1 MHIQRSDDG
10 NQHSVIKA
18 LPAASLLQTPGARAD
33 ASTWCDE
40 FGYVWLFGGEGYDDD
55 ASCTQPKLLNDLWMF
70 NTSRL
75 EWNVMHN
82 DRIRSAFSTDSEA
95 STELVKWETN
105 QSGTNVAPQQR
116 KRAASCGVPGI
127 VFVVFGGIDGNGSS
141 LSDTWIYV
149 IPKARWIPLSGNVS
163 QLVQPLAAWST
174 KISWCDLDA
183 LYVVGSSPGNVTEMW
198 KFSLRTLTWSNESV
212 YLTEQQCY
220 TVDLLPIVQPFTADS
235 INIVWNATFYFYQ
248 WRIIHDDSKSNFL
261 TLSIDLLRW
270 QSLPPAVSM
279 NEWYNTPILW
289 SDLNAF
295 NGGGITC
302 SSSAVFRQL
311 HDCGDSNSQL
321 CNVHRSY
328 QIKSSAPW
336 TEQRLHTSSWFYEN
350 KMYIFG
356 GEVVVNDSRTVFNDL
371 YIVKLSEGVDSS
383 YSMLVLSFIIA
394 LVSSVLLLALSVF
407 CILRYCDYRR
417 GRQKSRELRV
427 RYMPLTDMT
436 LYE

>member
-1 MHIQRSDDG
+1 VRIQRSDDG
-10 NQHSVIKA
+10 NQHSVIEP

-40 FGYVWLFGGEGYDDD
+40 SGYVWLFGGEGYDDD
-55 ASCTQPKLLNDLWMF
+55 TSCTQPKLLNDLWLL

-75 EWNVMHN
+75 EWNLMHS
-82 DRIRSAFSTDSEA
+82 DRIRSAFSTN
-95 STELVKWETN
+95 STEELVKWKTN
-105 QSGTNVAPQQR
+105 QSGTNVAPQPR
-116 KRAASCGVPGI
+116 KRAVSCGVHGI

-163 QLVQPLAAWST
+163 QPVQPPAAWST
-174 KISWCDLDA
+174 RISWCDLDA
-183 LYVVGSSPGNVTEMW
+183 LYVVGSSTDDATEMW

-220 TVDLLPIVQPFTADS
+220 TVDLLPIVQPFAADS
-235 INIVWNATFYFYQ
+235 ISVVWNGTFYFYQ
-248 WRIIHDDSKSNFL
+248 WQIIRDDSESNFL
-261 TLSIDLLRW
+261 TLSVDLLRW
-270 QSLPPAVSM
+270 RSLPPAVSM

-289 SDLNAF
+289 SDLNSF
-295 NGGGITC
+295 NGGGVTC
-302 SSSAVFRQL
+302 SSSAVFQQS
-311 HDCGDSNSQL
+311 HDCDDTNSRL

-356 GEVVVNDSRTVFNDL
+356 GEVVVNDSSTLFNDL
-371 YIVKLSEGVDSS
+371 YIVKLPEAVDSS
-383 YSMLVLSFIIA
+383 YSMLVLSSVIL
-394 LVSSVLLLALSVF
+394 LVSSVLVLGLGVF
-407 CILRYCDYRR
+407 CILWYCDYRR
-417 GRQKSRELRV
+417 GRQKSRELRI